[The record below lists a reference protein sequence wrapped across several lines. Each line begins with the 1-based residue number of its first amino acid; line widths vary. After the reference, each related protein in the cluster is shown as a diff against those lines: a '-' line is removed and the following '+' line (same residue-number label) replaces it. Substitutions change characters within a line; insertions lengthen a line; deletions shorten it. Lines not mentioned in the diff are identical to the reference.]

1 MHTWAVHNQSIKPFY
16 SLQIVQR
23 TLSWSVFSGW
33 QRNIS
38 SLIFTLNEYSSH
50 CSPELSQNNLPG
62 MSIFKFRMYFTNL
75 QTIINYSQEELH
87 LHYNFMVVSDNSI
100 NVDVETE
107 DTAFSFLSFSNLY
120 RCKVVMGQKENQAF
134 LFKNT
139 I

>member
-1 MHTWAVHNQSIKPFY
+1 
-16 SLQIVQR
+16 
-23 TLSWSVFSGW
+23 
-33 QRNIS
+33 
-38 SLIFTLNEYSSH
+38 
-50 CSPELSQNNLPG
+50 